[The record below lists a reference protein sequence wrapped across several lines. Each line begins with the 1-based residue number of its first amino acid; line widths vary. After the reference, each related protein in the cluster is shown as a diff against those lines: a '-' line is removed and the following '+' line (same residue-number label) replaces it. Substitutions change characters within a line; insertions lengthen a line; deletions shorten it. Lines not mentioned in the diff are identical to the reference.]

1 MNRCRT
7 CKFFMPDA
15 EADHVGDCHR
25 YPPTW
30 QPVPMWIELPDRA
43 RGRQA
48 DTGYQHIEVEQQT
61 AYPAVDA
68 EGWCGEHRQLAFPR
82 DEEQA

>member
-30 QPVPMWIELPDRA
+30 QPVPMWIAPPDHI
-43 RGRQA
+43 GF
-48 DTGYQHIEVEQQT
+48 QHIEVEQQT